1 MLDRLRYR
9 LAVFMQGRYGSDNF
23 SRFLLFVWL
32 IVIIISTIFRIPYF
46 WIIELGFAVYIYFRM
61 FSRNIPARYREN
73 QAYLKIRNKVIGF
86 FRYLPEKTRSLLP
99 NSQYHIYRCPSCRQ
113 KIRIPKG
120 KGNIIVR
127 CPKCGTEFRKRS

>member
-32 IVIIISTIFRIPYF
+32 IVIIISMIFRIPYF

-86 FRYLPEKTRSLLP
+86 FRYLPEKTRSFLP